1 MNKLEA
7 DVIVVGAGASGLA
20 AALTA
25 AQGGFKVTVFEK
37 ASTTGGTANMAAGLF
52 AVESRYQRIK
62 NTGPTRE
69 EAFKTFMDYTHWRVD
84 ARLVKAYINKSAD
97 TIDWLE
103 KLGVEFTE
111 PAAMFLGSHHTWH
124 LVKTGNEIYAPQA
137 ASIMMKILTD
147 RAKEA
152 GVKILLRTP
161 VKKILKQEDRI
172 IGVMAE
178 DNSGEPIQANAKAVI
193 ISTGGFGD
201 NPEMIKKYTGF
212 EYGRDLFSYRIP
224 GLEGDGIRMA
234 WEVGAAQ
241 TEMNIELVYG
251 MPGELEPQV
260 ASVFRQ
266 PHLMVNL
273 VGERFMNEE
282 VLKNPA
288 FGGNAVSRQ
297 KNRCAYLIFD
307 ENIKKHMEEKGL
319 DFVNHVFPFTKIENL
334 DVQIQNAVGQ
344 GIKDIFVA
352 NSLEE
357 LANKTGVDLNGL
369 QKTVNEYNKSCEKGH
384 DELFNKSQ
392 KYLRPVKEPKFYAGR
407 HFPSGYGTL
416 GGIRINHKTEVLTK
430 DWMVISGLYAV
441 GIDACSIYGDSY
453 VFVLPGN
460 SLGFAVNSGRI
471 AGENAS
477 EYIKSFGK

>member
-1 MNKLEA
+1 
-7 DVIVVGAGASGLA
+7 
-20 AALTA
+20 
-25 AQGGFKVTVFEK
+25 
-37 ASTTGGTANMAAGLF
+37 
-52 AVESRYQRIK
+52 
-62 NTGPTRE
+62 
-69 EAFKTFMDYTHWRVD
+69 
-84 ARLVKAYINKSAD
+84 
-97 TIDWLE
+97 
-103 KLGVEFTE
+103 
-111 PAAMFLGSHHTWH
+111 
-124 LVKTGNEIYAPQA
+124 
-137 ASIMMKILTD
+137 
-147 RAKEA
+147 
-152 GVKILLRTP
+152 
-161 VKKILKQEDRI
+161 
-172 IGVMAE
+172 
-178 DNSGEPIQANAKAVI
+178 
-193 ISTGGFGD
+193 
-201 NPEMIKKYTGF
+201 
-212 EYGRDLFSYRIP
+212 LFSYRIP